1 MTESRLSKEFQKGL
15 ASNSPSLGKQ
25 IVRFGKH
32 ALRAAG
38 PVGLAAELYT
48 TIKHGEG
55 YILDFI
61 RGKPLNVGEEAA
73 LRKFLEEKEMKEVYK
88 RVEGVDIEAIRRDL
102 GLPSSKSIP
111 VPKPKPVRKAKGG
124 KVKKVMKEYKKGSG
138 KPVRKRK
145 QAIAIALSSSRKRK
159 KK

>member
-38 PVGLAAELYT
+38 PAGLAAELYT

-55 YILDFI
+55 LILDFI

-73 LRKFLEEKEMKEVYK
+73 LRKILEEKEMKEVYK
-88 RVEGVDIEAIRRDL
+88 SLGDVDVEAIYRDL
-102 GLPSSKSIP
+102 GLPSSKPIP
-111 VPKPKPVRKAKGG
+111 VPSLSLLEKQRV
-124 KVKKVMKEYKKGSG
+124 VKL
-138 KPVRKRK
+138 KR
-145 QAIAIALSSSRKRK
+145 L
-159 KK
+159 